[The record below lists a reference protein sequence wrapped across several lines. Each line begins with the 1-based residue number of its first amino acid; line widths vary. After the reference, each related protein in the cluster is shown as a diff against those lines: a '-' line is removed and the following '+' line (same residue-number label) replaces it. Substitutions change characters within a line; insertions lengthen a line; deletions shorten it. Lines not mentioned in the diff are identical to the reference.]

1 MDKKKISDYLIKKI
15 DYSNED
21 EEILKAIEQTILEM
35 EVARSAFQNACD
47 DKLIESLIYKEQD
60 INARY
65 EYLIRE
71 AKKRGIKV
79 SMKHIFKN
87 ARISI
92 I

>member
-21 EEILKAIEQTILEM
+21 EEIL
-35 EVARSAFQNACD
+35 
-47 DKLIESLIYKEQD
+47 KLIESLIYKEQD

-79 SMKHIFKN
+79 SMEHIFKN

>member
-1 MDKKKISDYLIKKI
+1 MAEIFSKKKEPFLVTTGLFFSITV
-15 DYSNED
+15 
-21 EEILKAIEQTILEM
+21 Q
-35 EVARSAFQNACD
+35 
-47 DKLIESLIYKEQD
+47 IESLIYKEQD

-79 SMKHIFKN
+79 SMEHIFKN

>member
-1 MDKKKISDYLIKKI
+1 MDKKRIKDFLVRKI
-15 DYSNED
+15 DYTNED
-21 EEILKAIEQTILEM
+21 EAIVKAIEETMLEL

-47 DKLIESLIYKEQD
+47 DKLIDSLIYKEQD

-65 EYLIRE
+65 EYLIRG

-79 SMKHIFKN
+79 GLEHIFKN
-87 ARISI
+87 TTLSI

>member
-1 MDKKKISDYLIKKI
+1 MDKRKISNYLIKKI
-15 DYSNED
+15 DYSKE
-21 EEILKAIEQTILEM
+21 EKEILDAIEQTILEM
-35 EVARSAFQNACD
+35 EVARSAFQNAYD

-79 SMKHIFKN
+79 GIEHIFKN
-87 ARISI
+87 TRISI

>member
-1 MDKKKISDYLIKKI
+1 MDKKRIKDFLVQKI
-15 DYSNED
+15 DYTNED
-21 EEILKAIEQTILEM
+21 EAIVKAIEETMLEL
-35 EVARSAFQNACD
+35 EVARSAFQNIYD
-47 DKLIESLIYKEQD
+47 DKLIDSLIYKEQD

-79 SMKHIFKN
+79 SLEHIFKN
-87 ARISI
+87 TTLSI

>member
-1 MDKKKISDYLIKKI
+1 MDKKKISSYLIKKI
-15 DYSNED
+15 DYSK
-21 EEILKAIEQTILEM
+21 EEKEIIEAIEQTILEM

-79 SMKHIFKN
+79 GIEHIFKN

>member
-1 MDKKKISDYLIKKI
+1 MDKKKIYSYLIKKI
-15 DYSNED
+15 DYSK
-21 EEILKAIEQTILEM
+21 EEKEIIEAIEQTILEM

-79 SMKHIFKN
+79 GIEHIFKN

>member
-1 MDKKKISDYLIKKI
+1 MDKRKITDFLVQKI
-15 DYSNED
+15 DYTNED
-21 EEILKAIEQTILEM
+21 EAIVKAIEEIMLEL
-35 EVARSAFQNACD
+35 EVARSAFQHAYD
-47 DKLIESLIYKEQD
+47 DKLIDSLIYKEQD

-79 SMKHIFKN
+79 SLEHIFKN
-87 ARISI
+87 ANVSI

>member
-15 DYSNED
+15 DYSIGFD
-21 EEILKAIEQTILEM
+21 KRVLFFPFAILEM

-79 SMKHIFKN
+79 SMEHIFKN